1 MFRIPIVAAA
11 FLLLG
16 SGDVPRTYPL
26 RPQPVLPA
34 QMSFPALASPPDIFL
49 EIAEQSTQRS
59 TEMQSAT
66 RLNLV
71 RYVDGE
77 YAKVVLPLPSRKNGF
92 RYKPGEPVDQK
103 ELHQALMHG
112 SAANPGDRIQ
122 ITEVDFHTKEIVISI
137 NGGTKGHFN
146 WRKHLQI
153 GIGPMQ
159 PAQKVS
165 DRPTTARSGAE
176 LVLDFGDPVPDL
188 SPDELKHDLSPFLDF
203 SGEHS
208 AAVNWVDTL
217 PPQFQQAI
225 KEHKAIEGMNHDMV
239 AAAMGRPDQKFRE
252 RNENGKETE
261 DWIYGHPPSKTTE
274 VVFAGDTVIRV
285 QVYN

>member
-1 MFRIPIVAAA
+1 MFRVPIIAAA
-11 FLLLG
+11 LLLLG
-16 SGDVPRTYPL
+16 SGDVPWIYSL
-26 RPQPVLPA
+26 RPQPVLPG

-49 EIAEQSTQRS
+49 EIAEQSTQKS
-59 TEMQSAT
+59 TELQSAT

-77 YAKVVLPLPSRKNGF
+77 YAKAILPLPSQKSGF
-92 RYKPGEPVDQK
+92 RYKPGEPVNQK
-103 ELHQALMHG
+103 ELHQALVHG

-122 ITEVDFHTKEIVISI
+122 ITELDFHAKEILISI

-153 GIGPMQ
+153 GIGPIQ
-159 PAQKVS
+159 PVQTAS
-165 DRPTTARSGAE
+165 DRPGKARSGAE
-176 LVLDFGDPVPDL
+176 LVLDFGGPVPDL
-188 SPDELKHDLSPFLDF
+188 SPDELKRDLSPFLDF

-225 KEHKAIEGMNHDMV
+225 KDHKAIEGMNHDMV
-239 AAAMGRPDQKFRE
+239 TAAMGRPDQKFRE
-252 RNENGKETE
+252 RNENGKERE

-274 VVFAGDTVIRV
+274 VVFAGDTVIQV